1 VININS
7 KQIKNTIRIIGQNKI
22 MALLSMTPYYW
33 SINLEKKQNLEK
45 IDKLDI
51 RVSNIEGKA
60 TIIAIVWS
68 SILSIA
74 GIITGIWIRR

>member
-1 VININS
+1 M
-7 KQIKNTIRIIGQNKI
+7 IKNGSKADIREVYQI
-22 MALLSMTPYYW
+22 ATR
-33 SINLEKKQNLEK
+33 LEEK

>member
-1 VININS
+1 MVFPKYMNKNGSIANIREVYAIS
-7 KQIKNTIRIIGQNKI
+7 QR
-22 MALLSMTPYYW
+22 
-33 SINLEKKQNLEK
+33 LEEK
-45 IDKLDI
+45 IDNLDK

-68 SILSIA
+68 SILSVA